1 MTTTTKWLWATLMS
15 AALAAAGQTAR
26 ADEPVHN
33 PVADLQWQTG
43 PATLPLGTQA
53 SIALPEKTAALSEAE
68 SGKFL
73 KLTGNL
79 PSDGL
84 QIVSNGKW
92 WATFEYEDSGHIE
105 DDEKIDAEALLKQ
118 LKDSDGPANEERRK
132 QGFPE
137 LHTDGWSVPP
147 HYDPATRRLEWALR
161 LHASDDP
168 SPIVNYTVRVLGRTG
183 YERVVLV
190 TSPESLDKDVADFKA
205 VLTRFDFK
213 DGHKYSEFKQGDRVA
228 EFGLAALVAGG
239 AAAVATKTGF
249 WKVLVGALAAGW
261 KLVLVGVLAFAGALG
276 KLFKRKGA

>member
-1 MTTTTKWLWATLMS
+1 MT
-15 AALAAAGQTAR
+15 AALATAGQTAR
-26 ADEPVHN
+26 GEEPARN
-33 PVADLQWQTG
+33 PLADLQWQAG
-43 PATLPLGTQA
+43 PATLPLGAQA
-53 SIALPEKTAALSEAE
+53 SIALPEKTGALSEAE
-68 SGKFL
+68 SNKFL

-79 PSDGL
+79 PSNGVH
-84 QIVSNGKW
+84 IVSGGNW

-105 DDEKIDAEALLKQ
+105 DDEKIDADALLKQ
-118 LKDSDGPANEERRK
+118 LKESDGPSNEERRK

-147 HYDPATRRLEWALR
+147 HYDAATRRLEWALR
-161 LHASDDP
+161 LHAADDP

-190 TSPESLDKDVADFKA
+190 TSPESLQTDVAEFKT
-205 VLTRFDFK
+205 VLARFDFN
-213 DGHKYSEFKQGDRVA
+213 DGHKYGEFKQGDRVA
-228 EFGLAALVAGG
+228 QFGLAALVAGG

-249 WKVLVGALAAGW
+249 WKMIVGALAAGW